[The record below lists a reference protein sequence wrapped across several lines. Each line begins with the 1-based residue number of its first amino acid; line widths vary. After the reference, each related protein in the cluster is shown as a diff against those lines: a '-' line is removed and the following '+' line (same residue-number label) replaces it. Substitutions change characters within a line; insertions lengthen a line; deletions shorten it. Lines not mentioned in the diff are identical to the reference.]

1 MSINATTSSASS
13 SSQVTTSSAA
23 QVNSTSS
30 SDNAKKSSTDSS
42 FKDEM
47 SKVSSKDT
55 KAEDNAETKTEA
67 KTSDNSE
74 FSDSS
79 PSEKN
84 LTSQGS
90 QFNETLEGNIEYSKF
105 ASMSMIDVN
114 AMLQDDIQQMASRE
128 MSVFGTESSSSYS
141 KNDSSLFT
149 NSISMTESD
158 ADFFINLTN
167 NNDVSMQNITTQA
180 QNLVNQGADV
190 KEVKQNMQISET
202 LLNAINTAKENN
214 QPLRIDFDQNVSVIL
229 RVNKDGVISAN
240 FIPGDKAVEQYLK
253 NNIDN
258 LKATFNENDLPYTDL
273 SYSNR
278 GKQQQKENRRNNR

>member
-1 MSINATTSSASS
+1 MNNTSGA
-13 SSQVTTSSAA
+13 
-23 QVNSTSS
+23 
-30 SDNAKKSSTDSS
+30 DNAKKSSTDSS

-55 KAEDNAETKTEA
+55 KTEDNSETKTET

-79 PSEKN
+79 SSEKN
-84 LTSQGS
+84 LTSQSS
-90 QFNETLEGNIEYSKF
+90 QFNETLEGNAEYSKF
-105 ASMSMIDVN
+105 ASISMIDVN
-114 AMLQDDIQQMASRE
+114 SMLQDDIQQMAARDV
-128 MSVFGTESSSSYS
+128 SVFGAEASSNL

-149 NSISMTESD
+149 NSISMTQSD

-167 NNDVSMQNITTQA
+167 NNDISMQNITAQA
-180 QNLVNQGADV
+180 QNLINQGADV

-214 QPLRIDFDQNVSVIL
+214 QPLRIDFDKNISVIL

-240 FIPGDKAVEQYLK
+240 FIPGDNAVEQYLK

-258 LKATFNENDLPYTDL
+258 LKATFNKNDLPYADL

>member
-1 MSINATTSSASS
+1 MSINAATSSTST
-13 SSQVTTSSAA
+13 SQVTTSST
-23 QVNSTSS
+23 QVNSTSG

-42 FKDEM
+42 FKEEM

-55 KAEDNAETKTEA
+55 KTEDNGDTKVEA
-67 KTSDNSE
+67 KTADKSETSDTTSPENNLASK
-74 FSDSS
+74 DSQHS
-79 PSEKN
+79 K
-84 LTSQGS
+84 
-90 QFNETLEGNIEYSKF
+90 TLEGNAEYSKF
-105 ASMSMIDVN
+105 ASISMIDVN
-114 AMLQDDIQQMASRE
+114 SMLQDDIQQMAARDV
-128 MSVFGTESSSSYS
+128 SVFGAEASSNL

-149 NSISMTESD
+149 NSISMTQSD

-167 NNDVSMQNITTQA
+167 NNDISMQNITAQA
-180 QNLVNQGADV
+180 QNRINQGADV

-214 QPLRIDFDQNVSVIL
+214 QPLRIDFDKNISVIL

-258 LKATFNENDLPYTDL
+258 LKATFNKNDLPYADL